1 MPILGW
7 IASGLAS
14 FVIGVMYEKE
24 SNEPVVESSSGQ
36 IDLSWWD
43 KTLLVALG
51 LGAYYIYKKV
61 K

>member
-1 MPILGW
+1 MPIVW
-7 IASGLAS
+7 WGLAGLGS
-14 FVIGVMYEKE
+14 FVLGIIYEKE
-24 SNEPVVESSSGQ
+24 SDEPVIESSTGV
-36 IDLSWWD
+36 DLSWWD